1 MKEQV
6 PGIRCQVPGNGHPG
20 KFPYGLGGSAR
31 IGDQT
36 RNVYENKEEQALGLR
51 CHVAGEKAGVRSL
64 HNAAIGTIILASDF
78 QHLISDTKN
87 AGASGDMYENK
98 GEGKNRCQVSGHSP
112 ACDCPWFRI
121 AVAFRRGRVYV
132 AAGKGEE
139 NWSSTPG
146 GMIHD

>member
-78 QHLISDTKN
+78 QLLISASKN

-98 GEGKNRCQVSGHSP
+98 GEGKIGARCQATAPRATAPGSGSQLHSEEAGCMLPP
-112 ACDCPWFRI
+112 AKGKRI
-121 AVAFRRGRVYV
+121 GARHP
-132 AAGKGEE
+132 EE
-139 NWSSTPG
+139 
-146 GMIHD
+146 